1 MGLSATVSGILRSP
15 TDVVYGV
22 GRRGGLESMVRS
34 QSFCEPEMGISVHS

>member
-1 MGLSATVSGILRSP
+1 MGLSAAVPGILRSP
-15 TDVVYGV
+15 TDVYGV